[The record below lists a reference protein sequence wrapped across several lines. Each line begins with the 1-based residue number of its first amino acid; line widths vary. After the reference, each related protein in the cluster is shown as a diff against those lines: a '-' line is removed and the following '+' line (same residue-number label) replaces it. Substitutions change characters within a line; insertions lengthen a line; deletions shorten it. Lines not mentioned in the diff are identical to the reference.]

1 MNSVNPDVE
10 VVDLGNSYPAI
21 LSVEITTNCNLR
33 CTMCALSGTGTRS
46 SQSPGDIYDV
56 VWQRV
61 LQVAPKVGY
70 ININGWGENFSN
82 PRFLDFL
89 RDLDDLGV
97 PVCFTTNGTFITP
110 DIAARL
116 GELRNIDRITV
127 SVDSPDPETFKEI
140 RGIRLDTVLQ
150 GLRSL
155 VDNYPRLEDVIVCS
169 VVMDRNLSGL
179 RAFPALLASIGL
191 RNYVLL
197 GMVANGGAIA
207 EDGVSIEA
215 AAAAIDDIRAIC
227 SSRGMNFLVHPYLE
241 NRVSGRRS
249 SLPTHATEMLNR
261 YSGRSPVPTR
271 QCSSPWDHLFVNR
284 NGLVLPCCNCS
295 PWEQAGGASDGI
307 LGDLRQ
313 NSFEEVWA
321 SDRVRR
327 FQNRLRRGDLPEVCR
342 ACHVTS
348 TGPHFFDVFSARL
361 EPAAC
366 RSREGSVAVAFRN
379 TGAATWTPETKL
391 RIGTA
396 RPRDRVSTYRHPT
409 WISSNRATTLL
420 EGSVAP
426 TEVGHFE
433 FPIAAP
439 PRLPGRAAAVERFQ
453 LVAEGVCWLPNTEFE
468 LRPATDSFSASH

>member
-1 MNSVNPDVE
+1 VNPEVE
-10 VVDLGNSYPAI
+10 LVDLGKSYPAI

-97 PVCFTTNGTFITP
+97 AVCFTTNGTYITP
-110 DIAARL
+110 DVAAQL

-127 SVDSPDPETFKEI
+127 SVDSPDPDTFKAI
-140 RGIRLDTVLQ
+140 RGVRLEAVLH

-155 VDNYPRLEDVIVCS
+155 VENYPRLQDVIVCS
-169 VVMDRNLSGL
+169 VLMHRNLSGL
-179 RAFPALLASIGL
+179 RGFPALLASLGL

-197 GMVANGGAIA
+197 GMVANGGALT

-215 AAAAIDDIRAIC
+215 AVAVIEDIRAIC
-227 SSRGMNFLVHPYLE
+227 AARGMNFLVHPYLA
-241 NRVSGRRS
+241 NRVTGRRS
-249 SLPTHATEMLNR
+249 SLPAEVIDPLSR
-261 YSGRSPVPTR
+261 YSRMPAMPTR

-284 NGLVLPCCNCS
+284 SGLVLPCCNCS
-295 PWEQAGGASDGI
+295 PWEHVGEENEGI
-307 LGDLRQ
+307 LGDLRE
-313 NSFEEVWA
+313 NSFEEVWM

-327 FQNRLRRGDLPEVCR
+327 FQNRLRRGDLPAICR
-342 ACHVTS
+342 SCPVTS

-361 EPAAC
+361 EPAAS
-366 RSREGSVAVAFRN
+366 RSRGSSVAVAFRN
-379 TGAATWTPETKL
+379 TGAATWTSETKL

-396 RPRDRVSTYRHPT
+396 RPRDRASAWHHPG
-409 WISSNRATTLL
+409 WISSNRVTTLL
-420 EGSVAP
+420 EESVAP

-433 FPIAAP
+433 FPVAAS
-439 PRLPGRAAAVERFQ
+439 PRYLGRPTTVERFQ

-468 LRPATDSFSASH
+468 LRPAAEVFSPSF

>member
-1 MNSVNPDVE
+1 VNSDVE
-10 VVDLGNSYPAI
+10 LVGLGNSYPAI

-61 LQVAPKVGY
+61 LQVGPKVGY

-97 PVCFTTNGTFITP
+97 PVCFTTNGTYITP
-110 DIAARL
+110 DVASQL

-127 SVDSPDPETFKEI
+127 SVDSPDPDTFKAI
-140 RGIRLDTVLQ
+140 RGVRLDAVLR

-155 VDNYPRLEDVIVCS
+155 VENYPRLEDVIVCS

-179 RAFPALLASIGL
+179 RAFPALLASLGL

-197 GMVANGGAIA
+197 GMVANGGAVMD
-207 EDGVSIEA
+207 DGVSIEA
-215 AAAAIDDIRAIC
+215 AAAVIEEIREIC
-227 SSRGMNFLVHPYLE
+227 AARGMNFLVHPYLE
-241 NRVSGRRS
+241 NRLSGHRS
-249 SLPTHATEMLNR
+249 SLPAEATELLNR
-261 YSGRSPVPTR
+261 YSKKLPMPTR

-295 PWEQAGGASDGI
+295 PWEHGGEANDGI

-321 SDRVRR
+321 SDRVHR
-327 FQNRLRRGDLPEVCR
+327 FQNRLRHGDLPAICR
-342 ACHVTS
+342 SCPVTS
-348 TGPHFFDVFSARL
+348 RGPHFFDVFSAHL

-366 RSREGSVAVAFRN
+366 RSRGGSVAVAFRN
-379 TGAATWTPETKL
+379 TGAATWTPETRL

-396 RPRDRVSTYRHPT
+396 RPRDRASTYHHPA
-409 WISSNRATTLL
+409 WISSSRATTFL

-433 FPIAAP
+433 FPIGAS
-439 PRLPGRAAAVERFQ
+439 PRIPGRSAAVERFQ

-468 LRPATDSFSASH
+468 LRPATDVSSPSF